1 MATRG
6 TYQVEGTVLYN
17 HWDNY
22 PQGAACHFLNILS
35 TQGDFT
41 LKSFIKCEERVNF
54 SFATSIYD
62 GPAEYFY
69 KLDKK
74 ENGEIFVTVYPIIFD
89 EKGNDKLGSSN
100 TYEMSQFI
108 NDRFKK
114 NFTEPEGE
122 DKKEIEDSRVL
133 KTGTTHI
140 RYITVKNARKKFL
153 ELMAQAQNQLLNG
166 CKGNASFTY
175 SQAKD
180 TLIALEDTRQLENFK
195 KYFSKI

>member
-17 HWDNY
+17 HYDNY

-41 LKSFIKCEERVNF
+41 LNSFIKCEKRVNF

-74 ENGEIFVTVYPIIFD
+74 ESGEIFVTVYPIIFD
-89 EKGNDKLGSSN
+89 EKGNDKLGSSY
-100 TYEMSQFI
+100 TYEMSDFI
-108 NDRFKK
+108 NERFKK
-114 NFTEPEGE
+114 NFAEPEGE
-122 DKKEIEDSRVL
+122 GKKEIEDSRVL

-140 RYITVKNARKKFL
+140 RYITVKNAHKEFQR
-153 ELMAQAQNQLLNG
+153 LMAQAQNQLLNG

-180 TLIALEDTRQLENFK
+180 VLIALEDTRQLENFE